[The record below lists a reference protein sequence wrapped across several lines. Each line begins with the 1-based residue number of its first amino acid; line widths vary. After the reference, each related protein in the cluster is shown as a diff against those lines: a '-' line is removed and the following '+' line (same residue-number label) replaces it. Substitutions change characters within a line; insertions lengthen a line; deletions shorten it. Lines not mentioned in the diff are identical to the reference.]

1 VISATVD
8 LVYINLQPEY
18 ELLSYTRFGQFRQ
31 FRKIGVGAPSSSATP
46 KKTVFARAGVF
57 VRSYL
62 SVRFDLLSS
71 INFRDISGF
80 PELGAHN
87 PYQGSPQRVKSGT
100 VGFHVYDFLL
110 M

>member
-1 VISATVD
+1 MISATVD

-62 SVRFDLLSS
+62 SVRFDLPSS
-71 INFRDISGF
+71 INCTDISGF
-80 PELGAHN
+80 PNWGPITLIRGH
-87 PYQGSPQRVKSGT
+87 PRGSSVLPLYST
-100 VGFHVYDFLL
+100 DMISY
-110 M
+110 